1 MQRLSN
7 LGISVKIWPVP
18 VEVEDPIPFEQDRE
32 NASMMPNTQI
42 GSGAFWYEQIKY
54 SKSFRSLHWQMQP
67 CAFLLGEFRFGG
79 DALFWKTSERGGC
92 RLNHPRSLLA

>member
-1 MQRLSN
+1 MQRLANWN
-7 LGISVKIWPVP
+7 LGKIWPVP

-54 SKSFRSLHWQMQP
+54 SRSFVRASLANAALCIFTEFLIWQT
-67 CAFLLGEFRFGG
+67 RFSGRR
-79 DALFWKTSERGGC
+79 APEREGVDSIT
-92 RLNHPRSLLA
+92 REAYSQK

>member
-1 MQRLSN
+1 
-7 LGISVKIWPVP
+7 VKIWPVP

-54 SKSFRSLHWQMQP
+54 SRVCSRSLANAALCIFTGSLIWQTR
-67 CAFLLGEFRFGG
+67 FLE
-79 DALFWKTSERGGC
+79 DERQ
-92 RLNHPRSLLA
+92 REWTQSPAKPTRMK